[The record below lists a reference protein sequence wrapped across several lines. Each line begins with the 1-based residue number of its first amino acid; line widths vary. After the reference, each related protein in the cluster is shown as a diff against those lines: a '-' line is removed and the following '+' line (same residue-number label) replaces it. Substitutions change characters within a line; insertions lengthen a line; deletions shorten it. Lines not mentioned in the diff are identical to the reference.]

1 MGLVALRHVGVPG
14 LRIEPTPPALAGEF
28 LSTVPSGKSLYI
40 LLLLLYSFTRLW
52 LHRAP
57 KTCVCLLLD
66 AVVCGAHGTGGS
78 EEPVLPRAPV
88 RRGGDREGGLRSSRS
103 LGVGEE
109 T

>member
-14 LRIEPTPPALAGEF
+14 LRIEPTPLALAGEF

-57 KTCVCLLLD
+57 ETCVCLLLD
-66 AVVCGAHGTGGS
+66 AVVCGAHGTGGN